1 MRYINGCFTYLLTYL
16 QYCQSIT
23 DHVAAYCSQLIDHIT
38 DMTTIDDQD
47 GVQVVYIS
55 VSVQVQCS
63 GLNERRVVWVLRV
76 LETQRPSIDLVNAV
90 ITEDVH
96 EITRAS
102 SSTGD

>member
-1 MRYINGCFTYLLTYL
+1 MFYLLTYL

-63 GLNERRVVWVLRV
+63 GLNERRVVWVL
-76 LETQRPSIDLVNAV
+76 ETQRLSIDLVNAV
-90 ITEDVH
+90 ITDDVH

-102 SSTGD
+102 SSTED